1 MDEME
6 NVLLMVSKYV
16 NSGAV
21 VVAVTTMEQVKWSA
35 AVVRKQL

>member
-6 NVLLMVSKYV
+6 NVLLMVLQYV

-21 VVAVTTMEQVKWSA
+21 VGVTTKEQVKWSA